1 MEGIVLRIFLCLFL
15 LFLSFLFSGTEAAIF
30 SLSPSQIWSLKTRGK
45 SGKMVARF
53 VEDPLSTMISS
64 FTGNEILNVFITSL
78 ITYIFSEIFGVEK
91 SLYAFFIAFPTI
103 LILADILPKTLGLRY
118 PEEFSLRGIFLIRM
132 VYFFVSPLKKAM
144 LPVFEFLFGK
154 VDVEPP
160 EEEIREEII
169 DVLEKMKEAGEISE
183 IEANFAKEIIDL
195 KDDRVYS
202 VMTPRTK
209 LFQIPVEMD
218 FETLKKYIKN
228 VGFSRIPVYRLRR
241 DEVVGILY
249 VKDLL
254 PFIKEGK
261 NFDWTVLI
269 RKPYFVPE
277 NKSLIS
283 LFREFRLKSINFAM
297 VVDEY
302 GNIIGAV
309 TAHDLLRG
317 FLIGAKIQE
326 PPVKKIG
333 DKKYMVDAM
342 VPFDEFVEELSLPY
356 DEEKFWTTVGSYF
369 IEKLGRVPKE
379 GDEIE
384 TGKIRMKAVEVEQ
397 MSLKTLEVEIIGE

>member
-1 MEGIVLRIFLCLFL
+1 MEGVVLRIFFCLFL

-30 SLSPSQIWSLKTRGK
+30 SLSPSRIWSLKTRGK
-45 SGKMVARF
+45 SGRMIARF

-78 ITYIFSEIFGVEK
+78 ITYIFSEIFGMNK
-91 SLYAFFIAFPTI
+91 SLYAFFVAFPVI
-103 LILADILPKTLGLRY
+103 LIFADILPKTMALRY
-118 PEEFSLRGIFLIRM
+118 PEEFSLRGIFLIRI
-132 VYFFVSPLKKAM
+132 VYFFVMPLKKMM

-160 EEEIREEII
+160 EEEIREEIL

-183 IEANFAKEIIDL
+183 IEANFAKEIIEL

-228 VGFSRIPVYRLRR
+228 VGFSRIPVYRVRR

-261 NFDWTVLI
+261 SFDWTVLI
-269 RKPYFVPE
+269 RKPHFVPE

-326 PPVKKIG
+326 PPIKKIG
-333 DKKYMVDAM
+333 DKRYIVDAM
-342 VPFDEFVEELSLPY
+342 MPFDEFIEELSLSS
-356 DEEKFWTTVGSYF
+356 DEERFWTTVGSYF

-384 TGKIRMKAVEVEQ
+384 EGKMKMKAVETEQ
-397 MSLKTLEVEIIGE
+397 MSLKTLEVEIVGE